1 MNDDLSV
8 QSGDSQP
15 MSLRDRKKRLAQATI
30 EETALRLF
38 QQRGYEQ
45 TSIQDIADAVMMST
59 RTFFRYF
66 ASKEEVLFVPMY
78 ATQSE
83 GLRFLERVA
92 PTESPHAALKATFEY
107 LASLYQQQRDS
118 LLTRYHVV
126 MQTPSISSIYL
137 YALIAVE
144 PAMCDVLC
152 FRLEAGTSRRHEIC
166 LLVAI
171 YMAALRVALLEWLEQ
186 EVQGGDL
193 VALLGKDL
201 DAFASLSY
209 NTSID
214 PEK

>member
-1 MNDDLSV
+1 MDDMFSA
-8 QSGDSQP
+8 QSDAQP

-30 EETALRLF
+30 EEAALRLF
-38 QQRGYEQ
+38 QQQGYEQ

-107 LASLYQQQRDS
+107 LASLYQTQRAS
-118 LLTRYHVV
+118 LLTRYQVV
-126 MQTPSISSIYL
+126 MQIPSTSSIYL
-137 YALIAVE
+137 HALIAIE

-152 FRLEAGTSRRHEIC
+152 SRLEAGTSRHEVC

-193 VALLGKDL
+193 VALLRKDL
-201 DAFASLSY
+201 DAFSSLSY
-209 NTSID
+209 NTY
-214 PEK
+214 